1 MARNEKL
8 FWYSLLASFI
18 VILIIGFANPAVFA
32 QSTGNADYVVKI
44 KEFGFV
50 PTFAVVNSGTKVIWV
65 NERDE
70 IVAMIM
76 AGGFGSQEIGPG
88 MNFSFKFNKPGVY
101 EYTTPGATGILV
113 VD

>member
-18 VILIIGFANPAVFA
+18 VILVIGFANPAVFA
-32 QSTGNADYVVKI
+32 QSGEHPDYVIKVKS
-44 KEFGFV
+44 FGFA
-50 PTFAVVNSGTKVIWV
+50 PAFAVVSSGTTVIWV
-65 NERDE
+65 NDNERM
-70 IVAMIM
+70 VSMIM

-88 MNFSFKFNKPGVY
+88 MNLSFRFNRPGVY
-101 EYTTPGATGILV
+101 EYRSSGNVGILV